1 MSGGGTQ
8 GGQTQAEGERGDPP
22 QTRRDK
28 VDGSG
33 GLGADSEGS
42 ERKGR

>member
-8 GGQTQAEGERGDPP
+8 GSRTQAKGERGDPA

-28 VDGSG
+28 VDGSR

-42 ERKGR
+42 EGKGR